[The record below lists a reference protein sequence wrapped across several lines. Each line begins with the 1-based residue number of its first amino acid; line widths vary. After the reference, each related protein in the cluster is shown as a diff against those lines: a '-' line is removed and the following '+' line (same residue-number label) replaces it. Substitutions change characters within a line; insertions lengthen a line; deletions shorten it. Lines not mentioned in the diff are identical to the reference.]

1 MKNKYFHKSKEVA
14 EINERDLPEELFSDF
29 DLSEAEAYL
38 RYLKEKYDLKCEI
51 FGERNQ
57 LINNQHHF

>member
-1 MKNKYFHKSKEVA
+1 MKNKYFQKAKEVA
-14 EINERDLPEELFSDF
+14 EINERELPEELFSDF

-51 FGERNQ
+51 
-57 LINNQHHF
+57 